1 MANSRAASEDAPRFI
16 QARPHTEIIEHGR
29 TLHMYRVTDDEL
41 ENLVSVGNNRTVDTA
56 WGTGFLTAFVAFLTV
71 VLTALPT
78 DRVLGD
84 FFVMMCVLSGLGAVF
99 FFIRTVMAA
108 RRANRVI
115 SHIKQSG

>member
-1 MANSRAASEDAPRFI
+1 MANSKEASEDAPRFI
-16 QARPHTEIIEHGR
+16 QSGTHTEVIEHGR

-41 ENLVSVGNNRTVDTA
+41 DNLVSVGNSRTVDTA
-56 WGTGFLTAFVAFLTV
+56 WGTGFLTAFIAFLIV

-99 FFIRTVMAA
+99 FFIRTVTSV

-115 SHIKQSG
+115 SHIKDS